1 MNRREE
7 FWVKCWRDAAEKS
20 LYRETF
26 PEERK
31 CWDATADYYDAGMGS
46 SNEPVSY
53 THLDVYKRQAQGMVR
68 ADQHNGNGR
77 GIKKVA

>member
-31 CWDATADYYDAGMGS
+31 CWDASADYYDAGMGS
-46 SNEPVSY
+46 SNERVEVLLGY
-53 THLDVYKRQAQGMVR
+53 LKRQGFW
-68 ADQHNGNGR
+68 NG
-77 GIKKVA
+77 